1 MFLNLEK
8 IMCMCVHIY
17 GTYLEVDIRECDGS
31 YI

>member
-17 GTYLEVDIRECDGS
+17 GTYLDIRECDGS